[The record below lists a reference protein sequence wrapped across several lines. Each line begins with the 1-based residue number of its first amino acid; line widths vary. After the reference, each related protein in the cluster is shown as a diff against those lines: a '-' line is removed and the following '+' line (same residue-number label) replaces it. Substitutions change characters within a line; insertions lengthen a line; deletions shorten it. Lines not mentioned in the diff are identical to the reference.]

1 MKLLTRLTRTLA
13 MVAAALLL
21 TQGAAQ
27 AKYFRTVVI
36 DPGHGGQDRGGQ
48 FGKVYE
54 KHLCLDTA
62 ARLEAY
68 LKARGIRTVMTRRSD
83 YFVSLPGRVDIAKK
97 YSGAIFVSIHYNYT
111 WKQQVGG
118 LETFFYSSAS
128 QPLAAYVQEGMLR
141 KVRTSNRGVKHAR
154 FYVLRHATCP
164 AVLVECGFVS
174 QDLQREQMKQAW
186 YRQAMAEGIGE
197 GILRYKRS

>member
-1 MKLLTRLTRTLA
+1 MNMLTRFPRVLA
-13 MVAAALLL
+13 LVAAVLLA
-21 TQGAAQ
+21 QGTAQ

-36 DPGHGGQDRGGQ
+36 DAGHGGHDKGGQ
-48 FGKVYE
+48 WGKVYE

-68 LKARGIRTVMTRRSD
+68 LKANGVRTVMTRRSD
-83 YFVSLPGRVDIAKK
+83 HFISLPGRVSIAKK
-97 YSGAIFVSIHYNYT
+97 YPGAIFVSIHYNYT

-118 LETFFYSSAS
+118 LETFFYSPES
-128 QPLAAYVQEGMLR
+128 QPLAAHVQQGMLR
-141 KVRTSNRGVKHAR
+141 KVRTVDRGVKFAR

-164 AVLVECGFVS
+164 SVLVECGFVS
-174 QDLQREQMKQAW
+174 QDLERERMKRAW
-186 YRQAMAEGIGE
+186 YRQSIAEGIGA